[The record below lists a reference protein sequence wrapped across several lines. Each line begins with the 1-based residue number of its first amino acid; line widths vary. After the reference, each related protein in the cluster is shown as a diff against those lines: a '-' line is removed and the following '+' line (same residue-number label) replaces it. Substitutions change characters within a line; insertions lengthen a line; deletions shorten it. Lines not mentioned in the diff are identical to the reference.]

1 MTYTKSELQYFANEL
16 NSLLNGYRGNYRVM
30 LGTTYVDVGEAEIP
44 SSSYTGMYYCFD
56 FKMNRTMNTCTI
68 YLDQGIDAYV
78 IEFGKTTSRGYKRVK
93 LFDRVYVEEVRR
105 VFEETTGL
113 YLTL

>member
-1 MTYTKSELQYFANEL
+1 MTYTKSELQYFADEL

-44 SSSYTGMYYCFD
+44 TGSYTGMYYRFD

-68 YLDQGIDAYV
+68 YLDQGTDAYV
-78 IEFGKTTSRGYKRVK
+78 IEFGKTTSRGYKRIK